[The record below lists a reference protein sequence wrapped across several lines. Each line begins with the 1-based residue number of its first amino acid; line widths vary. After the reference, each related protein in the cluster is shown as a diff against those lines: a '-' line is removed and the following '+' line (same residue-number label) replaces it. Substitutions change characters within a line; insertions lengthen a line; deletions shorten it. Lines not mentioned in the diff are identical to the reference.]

1 MNGNEDDPPLF
12 DGIER
17 LWVRNG
23 NNGYGLAELSYLQT
37 RSLLNITK
45 EFYENKQ
52 VDCDRIRK
60 SIFAGTYFYF
70 EQPEIMTSGGIFSS
84 TGIAAVKQ
92 CGGTVVDR
100 EEEYLK
106 LLAELGKD
114 KVFRVTR

>member
-1 MNGNEDDPPLF
+1 
-12 DGIER
+12 
-17 LWVRNG
+17 
-23 NNGYGLAELSYLQT
+23 
-37 RSLLNITK
+37 
-45 EFYENKQ
+45 
-52 VDCDRIRK
+52 
-60 SIFAGTYFYF
+60 
-70 EQPEIMTSGGIFSS
+70 MTSGGIFSS